1 MKSMKKIVC
10 LTLALLLC
18 LSAAALAEEAV
29 PSKNTSDM
37 VVVQMDPA
45 LNPGIPVDS
54 GFVVLSVLEEDEAHL
69 EAYPE
74 HIALCREEIA
84 KLADSAA
91 GGMDASGVEA
101 YFGEV
106 RDSEG
111 NVIVL
116 SEALTAQALNVF
128 EFMPLV
134 AVNYDETY
142 GSVTLSFQFKTP
154 YAQDEPVLVLIGI
167 RNAGIGEMEWTAFEG
182 VGTGEEG
189 TVQVEFTPEILKA
202 IQENNA
208 LLAVVSA
215 AETEV
220 Q

>member
-1 MKSMKKIVC
+1 MKKIVC

-18 LSAAALAEEAV
+18 LSAVALAEEVV

-37 VVVQMDPA
+37 VVVEVDPA
-45 LNPGIPVDS
+45 LNTNVPADS
-54 GFVVLSVLEEDEAHL
+54 GFVVIPVLEEDEAQAV
-69 EAYPE
+69 EYADN
-74 HIALCREEIA
+74 IALCREEIV
-84 KLADSAA
+84 KLMESAA
-91 GGMDASGVEA
+91 GGTDASGVEA

-111 NVIVL
+111 NVVVL
-116 SEALTAQALNVF
+116 SEALSAPALNVY

-142 GSVTLSFQFKTP
+142 GNVTLTFQFKTP
-154 YAQDEPVLVLIGI
+154 YAQDEAVLVLIGL
-167 RNAGIGEMEWTAFEG
+167 RNAETGEMEWTVFEG
-182 VGTGEEG
+182 IGVGEEG
-189 TVQVEFTPEILKA
+189 AVQVEFTPEILKA
-202 IQENNA
+202 IQEDNA

-215 AETEV
+215 AEAEA

>member
-1 MKSMKKIVC
+1 MKKIVC

-18 LSAAALAEEAV
+18 LSAVALAEEVV

-37 VVVQMDPA
+37 VVVEVDPA
-45 LNPGIPVDS
+45 LNTNVPADS
-54 GFVVLSVLEEDEAHL
+54 GFVVIPVLEEDEAQAA
-69 EAYPE
+69 EYADN
-74 HIALCREEIA
+74 IALCREEIV
-84 KLADSAA
+84 KLMESAA
-91 GGMDASGVEA
+91 GGTDASGVEA

-111 NVIVL
+111 NVVVL
-116 SEALTAQALNVF
+116 SEALSAPALNVY

-142 GSVTLSFQFKTP
+142 GNVTLTFQFKTP
-154 YAQDEPVLVLIGI
+154 YAQDEPVLVLIGL
-167 RNAGIGEMEWTAFEG
+167 RNAETGEMEWTVFEG
-182 VGTGEEG
+182 IGVGEEG
-189 TVQVEFTPEILKA
+189 AVQVEFTPEILKA
-202 IQENNA
+202 IQEDNA

-215 AETEV
+215 AEAEA

>member
-1 MKSMKKIVC
+1 MKKIVC

-18 LSAAALAEEAV
+18 LSAVALAEEVV

-37 VVVQMDPA
+37 VVVEVDPA
-45 LNPGIPVDS
+45 LNTNVPADS
-54 GFVVLSVLEEDEAHL
+54 GFVVIPVLEEDEAQAA
-69 EAYPE
+69 EYAE
-74 HIALCREEIA
+74 NIALCREEIV
-84 KLADSAA
+84 KLMESVA
-91 GGMDASGVEA
+91 GGTDASGVEA

-111 NVIVL
+111 NVVVL
-116 SEALTAQALNVF
+116 SEALSAPALNVY

-142 GSVTLSFQFKTP
+142 GNVTLTFQFKTP
-154 YAQDEPVLVLIGI
+154 YAQDEPVLVLIGL
-167 RNAGIGEMEWTAFEG
+167 RNAETGEMEWTVFEG
-182 VGTGEEG
+182 IGVGEEG
-189 TVQVEFTPEILKA
+189 AVQVEFTPEILKA
-202 IQENNA
+202 IQEDNA

-215 AETEV
+215 AEAEA

>member
-1 MKSMKKIVC
+1 MKKIVC

-18 LSAAALAEEAV
+18 LSAVALAEEVV

-37 VVVQMDPA
+37 VVVEVDPA
-45 LNPGIPVDS
+45 LNTNVPADS
-54 GFVVLSVLEEDEAHL
+54 GFVVIPVLEEDEAQAV
-69 EAYPE
+69 EYAE
-74 HIALCREEIA
+74 NIALCREEIV
-84 KLADSAA
+84 KLMESVA
-91 GGMDASGVEA
+91 GGTDASGVEA

-111 NVIVL
+111 NVVVL
-116 SEALTAQALNVF
+116 SEALSAPALNVY

-142 GSVTLSFQFKTP
+142 GNVTLTFQFKTP
-154 YAQDEPVLVLIGI
+154 YAQDELVLVLIGL
-167 RNAGIGEMEWTAFEG
+167 RNAETGEMEWTVFEG
-182 VGTGEEG
+182 IGVGEEG
-189 TVQVEFTPEILKA
+189 AVQVEFTPEILKA
-202 IQENNA
+202 IQDGNA

-215 AETEV
+215 AEAEA

>member
-1 MKSMKKIVC
+1 MKKIVC

-18 LSAAALAEEAV
+18 LSAVALAEEVV

-37 VVVQMDPA
+37 VVVEVDPA
-45 LNPGIPVDS
+45 LNTNVPADS
-54 GFVVLSVLEEDEAHL
+54 GFVVIPVLEEDEAQAA
-69 EAYPE
+69 EYADN
-74 HIALCREEIA
+74 IALCREEIV
-84 KLADSAA
+84 KLMESAA
-91 GGMDASGVEA
+91 GGTDASGVEA

-111 NVIVL
+111 NVVVL
-116 SEALTAQALNVF
+116 SEALSAPALNVY

-142 GSVTLSFQFKTP
+142 GNVTLTFQFKTP
-154 YAQDEPVLVLIGI
+154 YAQDEPVLVLIGL
-167 RNAGIGEMEWTAFEG
+167 RNAETGEMEWTVFEG
-182 VGTGEEG
+182 IGVAEEG
-189 TVQVEFTPEILKA
+189 AVQVEFTPEILRA
-202 IQENNA
+202 IQDGNA

-215 AETEV
+215 AEAEA

>member
-1 MKSMKKIVC
+1 MKKIVC

-18 LSAAALAEEAV
+18 LSAVALAEEVV

-37 VVVQMDPA
+37 VVVEVDPA
-45 LNPGIPVDS
+45 LNTNVPADS
-54 GFVVLSVLEEDEAHL
+54 GFVVIPVLEEDEAQAA
-69 EAYPE
+69 EYADN
-74 HIALCREEIA
+74 IALCREEIV
-84 KLADSAA
+84 KLMESAA
-91 GGMDASGVEA
+91 GGTDASGVEA

-111 NVIVL
+111 NVVVL
-116 SEALTAQALNVF
+116 SEALSAPALNVY

-142 GSVTLSFQFKTP
+142 GNVTLTFQFKTP
-154 YAQDEPVLVLIGI
+154 YAQDEPVLVLIGL
-167 RNAGIGEMEWTAFEG
+167 RNAENGEMEWTVFEG
-182 VGTGEEG
+182 IGAGEG
-189 TVQVEFTPEILKA
+189 GAVQVEFTPEILKA
-202 IQENNA
+202 IQEDNA

-215 AETEV
+215 AEAEA

>member
-1 MKSMKKIVC
+1 MKKIVC

-18 LSAAALAEEAV
+18 LSAVALAEEVV

-37 VVVQMDPA
+37 VVVEVDPA
-45 LNPGIPVDS
+45 LNTNVPADS
-54 GFVVLSVLEEDEAHL
+54 GFVVIPVLEEDEAQAA
-69 EAYPE
+69 EYAE
-74 HIALCREEIA
+74 NIALCREEIV
-84 KLADSAA
+84 KLMESVA
-91 GGMDASGVEA
+91 GGTDASGVEA

-111 NVIVL
+111 NVVVL
-116 SEALTAQALNVF
+116 SEALSAPALNVY

-142 GSVTLSFQFKTP
+142 GNVTLTFQFKTP
-154 YAQDEPVLVLIGI
+154 YEQDEPVLVLIGL
-167 RNAGIGEMEWTAFEG
+167 RNAETGEMEWTAFEG
-182 VGTGEEG
+182 IGVGEEG
-189 TVQVEFTPEILKA
+189 AVQVEFTPEILKA
-202 IQENNA
+202 IQDGNA

-215 AETEV
+215 AEAEA

>member
-1 MKSMKKIVC
+1 MKKIVC

-18 LSAAALAEEAV
+18 LSAVALAEEVV

-37 VVVQMDPA
+37 VVVEVDPA
-45 LNPGIPVDS
+45 LNTNVPADS
-54 GFVVLSVLEEDEAHL
+54 GFVVIPVLEEDEAQAA
-69 EAYPE
+69 EYAE
-74 HIALCREEIA
+74 NIALCREEIV
-84 KLADSAA
+84 KLMESAA
-91 GGMDASGVEA
+91 GGTDASGVEA

-111 NVIVL
+111 NVVVL
-116 SEALTAQALNVF
+116 SEALSAPALNVY

-142 GSVTLSFQFKTP
+142 GNVTLTFQFKTP
-154 YAQDEPVLVLIGI
+154 YAQDEPVLVLIGL
-167 RNAGIGEMEWTAFEG
+167 RNAETGEMEWTAFEG
-182 VGTGEEG
+182 IGVGEEG
-189 TVQVEFTPEILKA
+189 AVQVEFTPEILKA
-202 IQENNA
+202 IQDGNA

-215 AETEV
+215 AEAEA

>member
-1 MKSMKKIVC
+1 MKKIVC

-18 LSAAALAEEAV
+18 LSAVALAEEVV

-37 VVVQMDPA
+37 VVVEVDPA
-45 LNPGIPVDS
+45 LNTNVPADS
-54 GFVVLSVLEEDEAHL
+54 GFVVIPVLEEDEAQAA
-69 EAYPE
+69 EYADN
-74 HIALCREEIA
+74 IALCREEIV
-84 KLADSAA
+84 KLMESAA
-91 GGMDASGVEA
+91 GGTDASGVEA

-111 NVIVL
+111 NVVVL
-116 SEALTAQALNVF
+116 SEALSAPALNVY

-142 GSVTLSFQFKTP
+142 GNVTLTFQFKTP
-154 YAQDEPVLVLIGI
+154 YAQDEPVLVMIGL
-167 RNAGIGEMEWTAFEG
+167 RNAETGEMEWTVFEG
-182 VGTGEEG
+182 IGVGEEG
-189 TVQVEFTPEILKA
+189 AVQVEFTPEILKA
-202 IQENNA
+202 IQEDNA

-215 AETEV
+215 AEAEA